1 MIQEPIPIISKQFSP
16 VVSRLIDDASDSI
29 DIIVYDWRFYKH
41 DPASAVSLFNASLVR
56 ALARG
61 VKIRALVNSPV
72 IERVLTDLGFY
83 AKCLP
88 NDRILHSKLMILDGK
103 KIVIGSHNY
112 SQHAFTSNHEASV
125 FFTLSDISNEF
136 TKYFNNLY
144 GL

>member
-16 VVSRLIDDASDSI
+16 VLCRLIDQAEHSI

-56 ALARG
+56 AKTRG
-61 VKIRALVNSPV
+61 VAIRCIVNSANLAAL
-72 IERVLTDLGFY
+72 LTDLGFY

-88 NDRILHSKLMILDGK
+88 TERILHAKLMIIDGN

-125 FFTLSDISNEF
+125 FFTLSETENQF